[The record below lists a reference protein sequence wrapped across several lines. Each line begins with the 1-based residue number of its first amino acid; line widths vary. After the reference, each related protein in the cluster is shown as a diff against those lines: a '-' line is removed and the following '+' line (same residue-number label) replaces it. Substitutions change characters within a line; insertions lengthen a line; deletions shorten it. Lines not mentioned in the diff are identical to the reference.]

1 MNSIHAHKDLC
12 NSRDCWSWWLS
23 REPFAKRLRCSN
35 STAKT
40 FTLAPNI
47 VFCFVFFF
55 FSKKYE
61 LIMSE
66 MWETIFTRNTVWNRE
81 ENLRKYCSCEIKNR
95 NDFLDRP
102 KSVYCLITTKSQ
114 NVKYWTFCSSRRAVS
129 LNIAFKKWLRLLLNL
144 AEGLNCNQ
152 KQIVYW

>member
-1 MNSIHAHKDLC
+1 MRIKIYVTRGTVDHDDFHEN
-12 NSRDCWSWWLS
+12 LS
-23 REPFAKRLRCSN
+23 QRGFDVPILLQKRSPWRL
-35 STAKT
+35 
-40 FTLAPNI
+40 TL
-47 VFCFVFFF
+47 FFVLFFSF

-66 MWETIFTRNTVWNRE
+66 MWETIFTRNTVWNRA
-81 ENLRKYCSCEIKNR
+81 ENLRKYCTCEIKIR

-144 AEGLNCNQ
+144 AEGLNYNQ